1 MTDYFTHHFKAASHY
16 TVSTGYDHRL
26 YSHDIAASAV
36 HVRMLARQNIIT
48 EEEAKLIVNGLRAI
62 REEIESGNFTWQEDR
77 EDLHMNIEGRL
88 YELIGAPG
96 AKVHTARSRNDQ
108 IATAMRLYMR
118 DVINDDLVSIHTL
131 KGVLIDLAE
140 EHQNLMFPG
149 YTHLQR
155 AQPILLAHHLL
166 AYVEMFERDSTR
178 LKDALKR
185 TNILPLG
192 SGALAGVSYPIDRE
206 FVCKELEFDSVS
218 ANSMDAVSDRDYL
231 VDYLAAAAITMM
243 HCSRLAEELILWS
256 SKEFGFVSLGDDW
269 TTGSSMMP
277 QKRNPDFMEL
287 ARAKTGRVYGNLVGL
302 LTVLKGL
309 PLAYNRDLQEDKEA
323 VFDTV
328 DTLRATVEV
337 ICSVLKTAKF
347 DTEAMEREAGDSSML
362 ATDLADYLVLKGVA
376 FREAYSIVAK
386 LCSLGIPLNEMPIE
400 TFRNHH
406 QDFDQDVYEIT
417 AMSSIS
423 GKNVSGGT
431 APNQVRQALRLARK
445 RWAKGQI
452 AFEGRV
458 LDKGGS

>member
-1 MTDYFTHHFKAASHY
+1 MTDYTTHHFKMASHY
-16 TVSTGYDHRL
+16 TVSIGYDHRL
-26 YSHDIAASAV
+26 YSHDITASAV
-36 HVRMLARQNIIT
+36 HVRMLARQNIVT
-48 EEEAKLIVNGLRAI
+48 EEEAKTIVNGLELI
-62 REEIESGNFTWQEDR
+62 RGEIESGNFNWREDR

-118 DVINDDLVSIHTL
+118 DVINDDLVSVHNL
-131 KGVLIDLAE
+131 KGILIDLAE
-140 EHQNLMFPG
+140 EHQGRIMPG

-166 AYVEMFERDSTR
+166 AYVEMFERDSIR
-178 LKDALKR
+178 LKDALTR

-192 SGALAGVSYPIDRE
+192 SGALAGVAYPIDRE

-231 VDYLAAAAITMM
+231 VDYLAAAAIAMM
-243 HCSRLAEELILWS
+243 HCSRLAEEMILWS
-256 SKEFGFVSLGDDW
+256 AKEFGFVSLGNDW

-277 QKRNPDFMEL
+277 QKKNPDFMEL
-287 ARAKTGRVYGNLVGL
+287 ARGKTGRVYGNLVGL

-328 DTLRATVEV
+328 DTLGATLEV
-337 ICSVLKTAKF
+337 LCSVLKAAKF
-347 DTEAMEREAGDSSML
+347 DTDVMEREAGDSSMF
-362 ATDLADYLVLKGVA
+362 ATDLADYLVSKGVA
-376 FREAYSIVAK
+376 FREAYSIVVK
-386 LCSLGIPLNEMPIE
+386 LCSLGIPLNEIPIE
-400 TFRNHH
+400 TFRSHH
-406 QDFDQDVYEIT
+406 QDFAEDVYAIT
-417 AMSSIS
+417 AKSSIS

-431 APNQVRQALRLARK
+431 APNQVELALGFARK
-445 RWAKGQI
+445 RWAKG
-452 AFEGRV
+452 
-458 LDKGGS
+458 